1 MRVTP
6 ESFTVIPD
14 PMQGEISLL
23 VAGLTIVLDIEEARE
38 LARQLLS
45 GMQKLSRAD
54 RAPDR
59 IVRSSE
65 RPAPTPPERMA
76 AEPELDKAPKSS
88 VGDSKGAAEEPL
100 LLSSQAA
107 LSGQSADAVPADK
120 RERKRLRSFLKV
132 LGKEDDGAVAG
143 NG

>member
-23 VAGLTIVLDIEEARE
+23 VAGLTIVLDVEEARE
-38 LARQLLS
+38 LTRQLLS

-59 IVRSSE
+59 IVRPPE

-76 AEPELDKAPKSS
+76 AEPELDKAPKSPA
-88 VGDSKGAAEEPL
+88 VDSTGAAEEPL
-100 LLSSQAA
+100 LLSSQASIA
-107 LSGQSADAVPADK
+107 GPSAETVPPDK